1 VKLGEVVSQSLSP
14 NGGCPQGT
22 LLGPVAFV
30 CHINDLAIPDPAVT
44 IKYVDDTSIIHSSSC
59 PDDPALQ
66 NAADAISLW
75 STNNNMKL
83 NAKKKTKEILINF
96 AKKKPNIPNI
106 TIDNAIIERVLGVI
120 ISDDLTW
127 NAHLDH
133 IAKKANK
140 RLYMLLRCKRAGVAK
155 KDMLGIYLAL
165 IRPVLEYCCVVWHT
179 TLPKYLH
186 NFLEAIQK
194 RAVRLI
200 CGTEPTYDEC
210 LQELNLSS
218 L

>member
-1 VKLGEVVSQSLSP
+1 MQ
-14 NGGCPQGT
+14 
-22 LLGPVAFV
+22 
-30 CHINDLAIPDPAVT
+30 
-44 IKYVDDTSIIHSSSC
+44 
-59 PDDPALQ
+59 
-66 NAADAISLW
+66 
-75 STNNNMKL
+75 
-83 NAKKKTKEILINF
+83 KKTKEILINF

-106 TIDNAIIERVLGVI
+106 TIDNAIIERVPSAKVLGVI

-200 CGTEPTYDEC
+200 CGTEPSYDEC

-218 L
+218 LYDRRENICRQFFREIVKPEHRLHDLLPPPSSRRKSPRSAHLIDIPRARTNRFKNSFIPYAISHFQ